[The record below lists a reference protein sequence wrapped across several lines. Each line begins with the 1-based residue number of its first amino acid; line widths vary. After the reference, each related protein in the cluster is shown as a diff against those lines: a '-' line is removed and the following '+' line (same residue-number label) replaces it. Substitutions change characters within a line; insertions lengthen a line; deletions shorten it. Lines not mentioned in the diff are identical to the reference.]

1 MPQKHLYLRV
11 NERVLD
17 MILSPISQCIS
28 MRASD
33 GIRGH
38 VVDGCSGPIH
48 ETMDLVTELSD
59 RLALRLD

>member
-17 MILSPISQCIS
+17 MILIPISQGVS
-28 MRASD
+28 MQASN

-48 ETMDLVTELSD
+48 VTMDLLTEISD